1 MMTLPSKKQQLRE
14 QFAQIRK
21 GISDERRSFAKMALC
36 DALYPLLGS
45 KHVLSFTSFSM
56 EIDTSALNARL
67 ASENRLSL
75 LNLDAHYLDFFGT
88 QYVLVPGLVFD
99 THNYRIG
106 YGKGYY
112 DRFIAAARQQSLS
125 MRFIGIGFKEQL
137 FEEALPCEPHDQ
149 PLDEVILL

>member
-1 MMTLPSKKQQLRE
+1 MTLPNKKQQLRE
-14 QFAQIRK
+14 HFAQIRK
-21 GISDERRSFAKMALC
+21 AISDERRCFAKTALC

-45 KHVLSFTSFSM
+45 KHVLSFASFSM
-56 EIDTSALNARL
+56 EIDTAPLNARL

-75 LNLDAHYLDFFGT
+75 LNINAHYQDFFGT
-88 QYVLVPGLVFD
+88 QVVLVPGLAFD
-99 THNYRIG
+99 TRNDRIG

-112 DRFIAAARQQSLS
+112 DQFIAAARQLSPS

-149 PLDEVILL
+149 PLDEIILF